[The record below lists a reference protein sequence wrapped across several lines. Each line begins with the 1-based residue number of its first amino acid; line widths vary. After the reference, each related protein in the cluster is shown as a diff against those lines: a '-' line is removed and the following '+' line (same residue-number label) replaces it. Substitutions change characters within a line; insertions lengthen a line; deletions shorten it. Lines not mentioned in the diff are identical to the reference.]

1 MKLYLLKSLWK
12 HINHKRRLQICG
24 LFILMVITSLSEA
37 VSMGAVMPFL
47 STLIDPEKV
56 FNYKL
61 LQPIIEVL
69 KITKSNDLL
78 FPLTVIFVI
87 TVTLSA
93 MLRITFLWLQTRVSY
108 AIGSDLSIDIYKRNL
123 YQPYSTHISRNTS
136 EIIAVI
142 LDKANS
148 VVHNTISPIL
158 IIANASFMLIVIM
171 AVLVAIKPLIA
182 ISVFGGCGAIYTIII
197 LFTKQK
203 LKEFG
208 ETMAVG
214 NANVVKA
221 IQEGLGGIRDVLI
234 DGTQSA
240 YCDVYSKAD
249 VPLRKAQ
256 ASVHIIGSIPRFIVE
271 LIAMIVMAL
280 LAYSLVN
287 NSNSNADEIIPVMGV
302 LALGAQKLLPILQQA
317 YASWTNILSGYASL
331 KDVIIFLEQPIPQVD
346 NILNVKPISFRNNIR
361 LNNLSF
367 RYSPKSDLVINLI
380 DFTISKGAC
389 VGFIGLTGSGKS
401 TVLDLIMGL
410 LSPTAGHL
418 SIDGIKITSQNNRQ
432 WQAHVAHVPQSIFLA
447 DASIAENIAFGVP
460 LAEID
465 FDRVKEASEKSKIA
479 STIEGWEHAYATK
492 VGERGVRLSGGQRQ
506 RIGIARALY
515 KKADVIILDEATSAL
530 DSETEASVINAIE
543 NLGGEVTIIV
553 VAHRIT
559 TLKNCTQIVELTS
572 GKIGRVGTYEEIFNN
587 DA

>member
-1 MKLYLLKSLWK
+1 MKVYLLKKLWK

-24 LFILMVITSLSEA
+24 LFILMVLTSLSEA

-47 STLIDPEKV
+47 STLIAPEKV

-61 LQPIIEVL
+61 LQPIIDVL

-171 AVLVAIKPLIA
+171 AVLIAIKPLLA
-182 ISVFGGCGAIYTIII
+182 IFVFGGCGAIYTIII
-197 LFTKQK
+197 LITKQK

-208 ETMAVG
+208 ETMAAG

-240 YCDVYSKAD
+240 YCYVYSKAD

-256 ASVHIIGSIPRFIVE
+256 GSVHIIGSIPRFIVE
-271 LIAMIVMAL
+271 LIAMIAMAL

-287 NSNSNADEIIPVMGV
+287 NSSSNADEIIPVMGV

-331 KDVIIFLEQPIPQVD
+331 KDVIIFLEQPLPQVH
-346 NILNVKPISFRNNIR
+346 NILNVEPIAFRNNIS

-367 RYSPKSDLVINLI
+367 RYSPKSEVIIKGVNL
-380 DFTISKGAC
+380 TISRGAC

-410 LSPTAGHL
+410 LSPSAGHL
-418 SIDGIKITSQNNRQ
+418 LIDGVKITSQNNRQ
-432 WQAHVAHVPQSIFLA
+432 WQAHIAHVPQSIFLA

-530 DSETEASVINAIE
+530 DSGTEASVINAIE

-587 DA
+587 VA